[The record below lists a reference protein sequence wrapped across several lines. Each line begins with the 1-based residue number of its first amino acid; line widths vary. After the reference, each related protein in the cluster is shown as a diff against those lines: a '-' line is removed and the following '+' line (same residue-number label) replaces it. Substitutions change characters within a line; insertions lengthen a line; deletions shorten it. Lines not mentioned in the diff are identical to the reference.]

1 MTIYDEINANDIEK
15 ELRYL
20 NLLSKQY
27 PDMASASTEIIHLEA
42 ILNLPK
48 GTEHFISDIHGEY
61 ESFTHMLK
69 NASGVIKR
77 KIDEEFSSLSSKEKR
92 SLATLVYYPEEKLNL
107 VKQTEDSLDDWYKI
121 TLYRLIEL
129 CRAVSS
135 KYSRSKL
142 RKALPKNYEYIMEE
156 LLHEQRDG
164 VDKQEYYAGIINAI
178 IDTDRA
184 SEFII
189 IFCSVIQRLVVDR
202 LHIIGDI
209 YDRGPGPEIIMEALT
224 KHHCVDMQ
232 WGNHDILWMAAA
244 AGGEACIANVLR
256 IALRYAN
263 LGTIEDGYGI
273 NLLPL
278 ATFAMEFYGED
289 SCKSFKIKTLDKEIS
304 DMDYRLLA
312 KMHKAISII
321 QFKLEGHI
329 IKRHPEFHMDDQLL
343 LEMVDYD
350 NYTININGESYLLND
365 TNFPTIDRYNP
376 FELTTR
382 EWEVL
387 MKLKNSF
394 LKSEKLQKHIR
405 FMYSKGSMYTI
416 FNSNLL
422 FHGCIPLKEDKSFA
436 AITLQSQEYGGKAML
451 DKFDRFAR
459 DAFFMKE
466 DSEAKK
472 TGLDMMWYLW
482 CGARSPLFGKERM
495 TTFERYFI
503 DNKKTHHEEQNY
515 YYKYRDDEKIT
526 NDILIEF
533 GLDPESSHV
542 INGHIPVKTKEG
554 ESPVKANGKLLVID
568 GGFCRAYQPQT
579 GIAGY
584 TLIYNSY
591 GLLLTSHE
599 PFESIKKAIE
609 EEDDILS
616 STIILESSNARKQVA
631 DTDLGIELKKEIH
644 ALKMLLTAYREGY
657 IKEIYK

>member
-1 MTIYDEINANDIEK
+1 MTIYDEVNANEIEK
-15 ELRYL
+15 DLRYL

-69 NASGVIKR
+69 NASGVVKR
-77 KIDEEFSSLSSKEKR
+77 KIDEEFPSLSSKEKR

-107 VKQTEDSLDDWYKI
+107 VKQAEDSLDDWYKI

-129 CRAVSS
+129 CRAVAS

-164 VDKQEYYAGIINAI
+164 IDKQEYYAGIINAI

-189 IFCSVIQRLVVDR
+189 IFCNVIQRLVVDR

-209 YDRGPGPEIIMEALT
+209 YDRGPGPEIIMDALT
-224 KHHCVDMQ
+224 KHHSVDIQ
-232 WGNHDILWMAAA
+232 WGNHDILWMSAA
-244 AGGEACIANVLR
+244 AGCEACISNVLR

-278 ATFAMEFYGED
+278 ATFAMEFYGD
-289 SCKSFKIKTLDKEIS
+289 DPCKSFKIKTLDKEIS
-304 DMDYRLLA
+304 EMDYKLLA

-343 LEMVDYD
+343 LEMADYE
-350 NYTININGESYLLND
+350 NYTININGESYFLND
-365 TNFPTIDRYNP
+365 TNFPTVDKCDPYK
-376 FELTTR
+376 LTPR

-387 MKLKNSF
+387 MKLKRSF

-422 FHGCIPLKEDKSFA
+422 FHGCIPLKEDKTFET
-436 AITLQSQEYGGKAML
+436 ITLQGQECGGKAML

-495 TTFERYFI
+495 TTYERYFI
-503 DNKKTHHEEQNY
+503 DNNETHHEEKNY

-526 NDILIEF
+526 NDILLEF
-533 GLDPESSHV
+533 GLDPDCSHV

-599 PFESIKKAIE
+599 PFESIRKAIE
-609 EEDDILS
+609 EEEDILS
-616 STIILESSNARKQVA
+616 STTILESSNARKQVA
-631 DTDLGIELKKEIH
+631 DTDLGNELKKEIH